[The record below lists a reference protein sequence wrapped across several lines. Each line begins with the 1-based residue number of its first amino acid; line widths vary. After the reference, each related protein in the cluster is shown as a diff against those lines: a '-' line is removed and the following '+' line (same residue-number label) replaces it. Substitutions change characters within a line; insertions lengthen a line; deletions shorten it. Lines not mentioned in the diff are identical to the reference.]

1 MYYRP
6 TLVIPM
12 LGDQKISVCS
22 FKLETDVKR
31 RFDAAM
37 RLEGT
42 TMSETIRNGVL
53 EYLNELDKGVEHPQF
68 RLELQDRSLASTESR

>member
-1 MYYRP
+1 MAN
-6 TLVIPM
+6 
-12 LGDQKISVCS
+12 DQNISVCS
-22 FKLETDVKR
+22 FKLETNVKR

-37 RLEGT
+37 RLVGT

-68 RLELQDRSLASTESR
+68 RLELLNQTPTNRESR